1 MRNAGGG
8 DGSSSGGQWEV
19 GSGEVVAVQQQWQW
33 QWQQIQYGMYV
44 CSVRAGVYGRRTRT
58 HGSSTWIINGPD
70 RGAPSGWHPSLREAP
85 LSP

>member
-1 MRNAGGG
+1 MRDAGGG

-19 GSGEVVAVQQQWQW
+19 GSGEVVAVQQQW